1 MEGKAS
7 EKLEEIGKKYL
18 DHLITNFDSKSF
30 PHKRDSLKTSNP
42 KLKSINKKK
51 VYIENNPCINRG
63 EDYYPELIPSFT
75 ILYATEMGTAEKF
88 ANILHKEA
96 TEKLQLKAEIKN
108 VEEIKDVDIFN
119 KSSLIVIIA
128 STWGEGEPT
137 DDCVEFNKMLKSK
150 EFWNKF
156 DNKENLNIAVFGL
169 GNTSYTFY
177 NAQGKLFYKIL
188 VEENKINPIC
198 ELGLG
203 NARENIEKD
212 FTDWKDKIFFKRLY
226 NFYSKNYEKN
236 YEFYKKNNLLNIK
249 EEKEE
254 LNIKKNYELFSS
266 EKKELNNIDIKY
278 YNQIIQS
285 HLNSIKLKIKNIEEL
300 RPNNINGSTLKISF
314 DLTGTK
320 INYKPAQNILIFP
333 KNKEEII
340 NIVFNQLAMDKENN
354 YINYKIINNINE
366 KLNLPLPEGITV
378 KEALSE
384 YIDLSCQV
392 NKSILNKL
400 LIYLTDV
407 NQKNKISEILNDEK
421 KLEEFISKNYN
432 IADFIKEFDSLQLSL
447 QDLCDI
453 FPPINP
459 RYYTCCSSYNE
470 NNNLLEVI
478 ITLVS
483 YLNPLKE
490 KRYGITSNYFNELY
504 LSKIFKQKDEFV
516 NVIIKNSEFIF
527 PDNIEKPMLMLCTGS
542 GIAPFISFF
551 KEINFIK
558 KIKKEIKTEI
568 YLIFGTMNK
577 KNDFIFEKELEEFK
591 KNKIIKEYYTAF
603 SRDQDKKIYVQ
614 DILEINFNKEKMKQ
628 LMNKG
633 LTVFICGSSSM
644 GNEVN
649 KKLKVIMGN
658 EHYDKMV
665 NNKRLISETWENKK

>member
-1 MEGKAS
+1 
-7 EKLEEIGKKYL
+7 
-18 DHLITNFDSKSF
+18 
-30 PHKRDSLKTSNP
+30 
-42 KLKSINKKK
+42 
-51 VYIENNPCINRG
+51 
-63 EDYYPELIPSFT
+63 
-75 ILYATEMGTAEKF
+75 MGTAEKF
-88 ANILHKEA
+88 ANTLYKEA
-96 TEKLQLKAEIKN
+96 TEKLHLKAEIKN
-108 VEEIKDVDIFN
+108 VGEIKDVKIFN
-119 KSSLIVIIA
+119 ENSLIVIIA

-156 DNKENLNIAVFGL
+156 NNKENLNIAVFGL

-188 VEENKINPIC
+188 VGENKLNPIC

-203 NARENIEKD
+203 NAKENIEKD
-212 FTDWKDKIFFKRLY
+212 FNEWKDKIFFKRLY
-226 NFYSKNYEKN
+226 NYYSKNYEKN
-236 YEFYKKNNLLNIK
+236 YEFYKKNNLLNEK
-249 EEKEE
+249 EEKDE

-266 EKKELNNIDIKY
+266 EKKELNHIEIKN

-285 HLNSIKLKIKNIEEL
+285 HLNSIKLKIKNIQEL
-300 RPNNINGSTLKISF
+300 RQNNINGSTLKISF
-314 DLTGTK
+314 DLTGTN

-354 YINYKIINNINE
+354 YINYKIIKNIKEN
-366 KLNLPLPEGITV
+366 LNLPLPEGITV

-384 YIDLSCQV
+384 YIDLSCQI
-392 NKSILNKL
+392 NKNILNKL

-407 NQKNKISEILNDEK
+407 NQKNKISEIINTEK

-432 IADFIKEFDSLQLSL
+432 ISDFIKEFDSLQLSL

-453 FPPINP
+453 FPPIHP

-483 YLNPLKE
+483 WLNPYKE

-504 LSKIFKQKDEFV
+504 LSKTFNKKDEYV
-516 NVIIKNSEFIF
+516 NVLIKDSEFKF
-527 PDNIEKPMLMLCTGS
+527 PENLENPMLMLCTGS
-542 GIAPFISFF
+542 GIAPFISIL

-558 KIKKEIKTEI
+558 KNKKEINTEI

-577 KNDFIFEKELEEFK
+577 KNDFIFEKELEEYK
-591 KNKIIKEYYTAF
+591 NNKIIKEYYTAF

-614 DILEINFNKEKMKQ
+614 DILGINFNKEKMEN

-633 LTVFICGSSSM
+633 LTVFICGSISM

-649 KKLKVIMGN
+649 KKLKEVMGN
-658 EHYDKMV
+658 ELYDKLV